1 MFIRQTARCPYLVES
16 EEFSIFVKPSQVNL
30 QRELSLLPRLSPE
43 NMLVRIQQYF
53 SFIGNITNEAI
64 EDQENQILE
73 FYNKATDMF
82 AFLEQFKKH
91 IDYMEQDFEHAVM
104 SS

>member
-1 MFIRQTARCPYLVES
+1 
-16 EEFSIFVKPSQVNL
+16 
-30 QRELSLLPRLSPE
+30 
-43 NMLVRIQQYF
+43 MLVRIQQYF

-64 EDQENQILE
+64 EDQETQILE

-91 IDYMEQDFEHAVM
+91 IDYME
-104 SS
+104 